1 MTNATAA
8 TTTINTNTNTTVTF
22 LMLYNTTLL
31 ENTCILIIVH
41 LANYV
46 LILPKIALTEY
57 NKLHFYVNISVHMKL
72 LLQDMDQWELAIPL
86 APIHWTSCC
95 V

>member
-1 MTNATAA
+1 MTTAT
-8 TTTINTNTNTTVTF
+8 TNTNTAITF
-22 LMLYNTTLL
+22 LMLYNIKLL

-46 LILPKIALTEY
+46 LMLPKILLTEC
-57 NKLHFYVNISVHMKL
+57 NKLHFCVNISVHMKL
-72 LLQDMDQWELAIPL
+72 LLQDTDQWELAIPL
-86 APIHWTSCC
+86 APIHLTSCY